1 MWRKT
6 EKEENKLPF
15 TLKGKG
21 EEEEEDGEEEV
32 EQKEEKDK
40 EKEGNRIKHIGK
52 KTESLANRIFFT
64 IFSYSEMICDQIFN
78 IEILGPVSKR

>member
-52 KTESLANRIFFT
+52 KNRKFGKQNFLHYL
-64 IFSYSEMICDQIFN
+64 FLQ
-78 IEILGPVSKR
+78 